1 MNLHDWGALIAICTV
16 GAISPGPSLLVIIS
30 ISAKF
35 GRKAGLLSAV
45 GHGTAVFIYAITTA
59 LGISFL
65 SGAANYI
72 FFYVK
77 LAGALFLFWIGLSMF
92 MSRYKARRETENS
105 KVPQKLGF
113 AFRDGFLIGIL
124 NPKIAAFFATLFSQ
138 FVVPTQEFTVSFL
151 MASIAGMID
160 MTAYCLAALISNTL
174 LVKHLFLSHSHIRD
188 SIFGLLLI
196 LLALSVMHDSF
207 NL

>member
-1 MNLHDWGALIAICTV
+1 MNFHDWGALIAICTV

-35 GRKAGLLSAV
+35 GRKAGVLSAV

-59 LGISFL
+59 LGISLL

-77 LAGALFLFWIGLSMF
+77 LAGAFFLFWIGLSMF
-92 MSRYKARRETENS
+92 MSGYKARRETETS

-138 FVVPTQEFTVSFL
+138 FVVPTQAFTVSFL
-151 MASIAGMID
+151 MAGIAGVID

-174 LVKHLFLSHSHIRD
+174 MVKHLFLNHSHIRD
-188 SIFGLLLI
+188 YIFGLLLI

>member
-1 MNLHDWGALIAICTV
+1 MNLHDWGALIIICAV

-35 GRKAGLLSAV
+35 GRRAGLLSAV

-59 LGISFL
+59 LGISLL
-65 SGAANYI
+65 SSAAIYI

-77 LAGALFLFWIGLSMF
+77 LAGASLLFWIGLSMLI
-92 MSRYKARRETENS
+92 SERRNNRETES
-105 KVPQKLGF
+105 SSVPEKLGF

-124 NPKIAAFFATLFSQ
+124 NPKIAAFFASLFSQ
-138 FVVPTQEFTVSFL
+138 FVGPSQAFSVCFL
-151 MASIAGMID
+151 MVSVAGLID
-160 MTAYCLAALISNTL
+160 MLAYCLAAIISNTL
-174 LVKHLFLSHSHIRD
+174 LVKHIFFNYAHVRD
-188 SIFGLLLI
+188 YIFGSLLI
-196 LLALSVMHDSF
+196 LLALSVIQGSF

>member
-1 MNLHDWGALIAICTV
+1 MNFHDWGALIAICTV

-35 GRKAGLLSAV
+35 GRKAGVLSAV

-59 LGISFL
+59 LGISLL

-77 LAGALFLFWIGLSMF
+77 LAGAFFLFWIGLSMF
-92 MSRYKARRETENS
+92 MFGKKFKRETENS
-105 KVPQKLGF
+105 KVPEKLGF

-138 FVVPTQEFTVSFL
+138 FVAPTQAFTVSFL
-151 MASIAGMID
+151 MASIAGVID

-174 LVKHLFLSHSHIRD
+174 MVKHLFLNHSHIRD
-188 SIFGLLLI
+188 YIFGLLLI